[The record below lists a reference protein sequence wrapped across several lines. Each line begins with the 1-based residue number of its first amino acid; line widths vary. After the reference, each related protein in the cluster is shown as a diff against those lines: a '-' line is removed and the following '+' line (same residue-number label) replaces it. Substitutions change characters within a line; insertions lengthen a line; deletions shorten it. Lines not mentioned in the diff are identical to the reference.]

1 MARHIRSRGL
11 VAAAALL
18 LTLRTPLVEVR
29 GQSSALPP
37 RPDYSS
43 APLLAVERI
52 IDDRTVA
59 LSNGR
64 HSSTVR
70 LVGVAAAAGDEP
82 RRAAE
87 AFLGQLLLGEKVRV
101 VEVPEA
107 EANAPR
113 RGERGRPGGAGA
125 DRAVDGE
132 SPPTLAYLFRAP
144 DGLFVNLEVVRQ
156 GYAACAAQPEFAQR
170 DAFRAAERTARAAR
184 KGIWSPRGGPAP
196 AASGDRP
203 AASAS
208 QPTGDASGQVYVTRS
223 GKKYHRADCVYAK
236 NGATAISLEQARKS
250 YEPCSRCKPPR

>member
-1 MARHIRSRGL
+1 MARRIPFRWL

-18 LTLRTPLVEVR
+18 LAVRTPLVQVWA
-29 GQSSALPP
+29 QSGALPP
-37 RPDYSS
+37 RPDYSN
-43 APLLAVERI
+43 APVLAVERI

-59 LSNGR
+59 LSDGR
-64 HSSTVR
+64 HGSVVR
-70 LVGVAAAAGDEP
+70 MIGVAAAAGEAP

-87 AFLGQLLLGEKVRV
+87 AFLSQLLLGEKVYIL
-101 VEVPEA
+101 EVPEA
-107 EANAPR
+107 ESNAPR

-125 DRAVDGE
+125 DRAAEGD

-144 DGLFVNLEVVRQ
+144 DGLFVNLELVRQ

-184 KGIWSPRGGPAP
+184 KGIWSLRGGPAP
-196 AASGDRP
+196 ATTTDRP

-208 QPTGDASGQVYVTRS
+208 QPTADPSGQVYVTRS

-236 NGATAISLEQARKS
+236 NGATAIPLEQARKS